1 MTFKTFR
8 TISMP
13 LGMVVGA
20 LLCRPIAWVDA
31 SLWGMLTPSFIFT
44 MLFLTFCR
52 VDARRIRFSWMHLWL
67 LLFQV
72 VGSLSVYY
80 ALAWFDVV
88 VAQGAMI
95 CILAPVAMA
104 AVVIGGMLGANIVT
118 MTTYSL
124 LCNLV
129 FAFLAP
135 AVLSWVGDGTCSFA
149 EILGRVTPM
158 LVLPF
163 VVAQVCRY
171 AVPRVSDWVSRH
183 SSLSFYAWLVGLAV
197 IMARTTCFILDLEGA
212 DLMTEIALAVV
223 ALLVCIAQFSLGRK
237 LGRHYGDPAAG
248 GQSLGQ
254 KNTVFGIWMG
264 YTFMTPVIS
273 VAGGFYSIW
282 HNCYNTWQMYQQRK
296 KLEKKH

>member
-1 MTFKTFR
+1 MNPTIK

-13 LGMVVGA
+13 TVMIAGAIFCRQIMALDTWCDHRITPVV
-20 LLCRPIAWVDA
+20 
-31 SLWGMLTPSFIFT
+31 IFS
-44 MLFLTFCR
+44 MLFITFCR
-52 VDARRIRFSWMHLWL
+52 VDMRQMRLQPMHFWL
-67 LLFQV
+67 IAFQFLV
-72 VGSLSVYY
+72 ALALYA
-80 ALAWFDVV
+80 ALAWWNVT
-88 VAQGAMI
+88 VAQGALI
-95 CILAPVAMA
+95 CVMAPVAMA

-124 LCNLV
+124 LCNFV

-163 VVAQVCRY
+163 VVAQVCRI

-223 ALLVCIAQFSLGRK
+223 ALVVCIAQFTLGRK

-254 KNTVFGIWMG
+254 KNTVFAIWMG
-264 YTFMTPVIS
+264 YTFMTPESAI
-273 VAGGFYSIW
+273 AGGFYTIW
-282 HNCYNTWQMYQQRK
+282 HNIFNAWQLKQRK
-296 KLEKKH
+296 AADNK